1 MKKLIEE
8 VATKFG
14 INEED
19 VHTLFEY
26 FVETYYD
33 GRVSSFLDDME
44 RGIVMTAAGRMLIS
58 DCVDAAM
65 ELISAREPY

>member
-33 GRVSSFLDDME
+33 GRVSSWSGASL
-44 RGIVMTAAGRMLIS
+44 
-58 DCVDAAM
+58 
-65 ELISAREPY
+65 